1 MSSDS
6 SYPTALRDL
15 IQSLSGL
22 PGIGARTAERLAL
35 TMLEWPEE
43 RLATL
48 AEQIGGLPERVKHCA
63 RCGNLAD
70 TDECRVCSS
79 ASRDATLV
87 CVVEQP
93 SQIAAIERSG
103 SYDGR
108 YHVLGG
114 RLAPL
119 DGVGPEDLRIPQLK
133 ERIES
138 EHIREVILATGSDVE
153 GEATAAYL
161 AEELRPQGVSVSR
174 IAAGIPVGAD
184 LSYADSAT
192 MATALTARRPLE

>member
-15 IQSLSGL
+15 IHSLSGL